1 MTHFNILKQEESL
14 SSRLISRRV
23 SYLFASQSRR
33 QQKTAS
39 CIILLVFQLSRWR
52 RVAGKEK
59 GIEALYIP
67 EGREGRAGGVT
78 RTTSEVPQVAAEC
91 DD

>member
-14 SSRLISRRV
+14 SSRLISRRFIPLRLSV
-23 SYLFASQSRR
+23 AEATKDRVMHYPSGFPAFALETRGGERKRYRSPISRR
-33 QQKTAS
+33 RA
-39 CIILLVFQLSRWR
+39 R
-52 RVAGKEK
+52 RT
-59 GIEALYIP
+59 
-67 EGREGRAGGVT
+67 RGGVT